1 MKFEQISNKRPN
13 TVSIDLSRNFLITL
27 FNSLFSENTMIDRK
41 FLTKVKNFFEMLDL
55 EEYSSNKDK
64 TVLLD
69 WIGIYLEKF
78 FVKGIQR
85 STHIFEEL
93 LTSTMYREELLQ
105 YIDSEEAEEV
115 SNEDINYIEGFI
127 TLRLKWSFIFK
138 EGQQLKELLEKIE
151 YNDYDSFENT
161 IEDTFKII
169 EDLYYKNQLIRSRS
183 EEGRND
189 FSFKNSNEIDTALER
204 SYRNSVNPRNTI
216 KTGLATLNKLL
227 HGGFQAGRAYCILT
241 LPGHWK
247 SGFLL
252 NAAMWA
258 LKYNQ
263 ELVPNDPTKI
273 PTVVM
278 LSLENSANET
288 IERIASY
295 LSDEPIGVDFRKTE
309 FVDLKKSVLESE
321 IYNSKL
327 DFVFVYRKSN
337 TINMNDVEG
346 IVLEIENTPIVD
358 KHTGNIRFRE
368 VVFLI
373 VDYLGRLIPISNRG
387 EFFEQV
393 GAVSND
399 IGNFAK
405 IHQIPVLSAHQLN
418 RDADKRLEGLDDNK
432 LKGLKLG
439 RQHVAGARAIIDNSD
454 EVIIIYPE
462 DVLIDNQR
470 YLLINS
476 LKRRGLRTL
485 DTRHFYQPFENE
497 MKLVEDI
504 HYVKSVAVSD
514 LEQLTSTDDLI
525 NLKKERRK
533 KSLTENMSSIMKD
546 DNNSDIFEEVE

>member
-1 MKFEQISNKRPN
+1 MKIKEINNKRAN

-85 STHIFEEL
+85 NTHIIEEL
-93 LTSTMYREELLQ
+93 ITSTMYREELLQ

-115 SNEDINYIEGFI
+115 SNEDINYIEDFI

-183 EEGRND
+183 EEGKND

-288 IERIASY
+288 IERVASY
-295 LSDEPIGVDFRKTE
+295 LSDEPIGVDLRKTE
-309 FVDLKKSVLESE
+309 FADLKKSVLESE

-405 IHQIPVLSAHQLN
+405 IRQIPVLSAHQLN

-462 DVLIDNQR
+462 DVLIDNRR

-497 MKLVEDI
+497 MRLVEDI

-533 KSLTENMSSIMKD
+533 KSLTENMSSIMTD
-546 DNNSDIFEEVE
+546 DNNSDIFEEV